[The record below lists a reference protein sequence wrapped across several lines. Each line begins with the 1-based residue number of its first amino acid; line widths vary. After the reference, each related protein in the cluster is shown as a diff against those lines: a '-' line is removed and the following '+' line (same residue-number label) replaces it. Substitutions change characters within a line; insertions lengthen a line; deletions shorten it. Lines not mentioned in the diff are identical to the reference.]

1 MEMNNKEQLL
11 YFFLQGKISL
21 SQYDYKFMANL
32 QTMIRDK
39 NRITSNQAGLFDKLI
54 DKYKK
59 QLTKNGYDVADLQA
73 LVWKTMLV
81 ESTEEYTGASV
92 SIKDDGLVLRVPF
105 NKTFINSFREIK
117 NNPFVWDK
125 ESKLYLAPFSTTAF
139 KIAATKLASYFP
151 SVRFCDE
158 SQDILNE
165 LDKLSAQIW
174 NPTLIKVQDQ
184 LVVAAASPVLAELIS
199 EIDLKLDSVTL
210 FKLNQMGVTI
220 SPELIA
226 SDPKLIFAA
235 NRVYEI
241 ELTQIETAISWM
253 KSLGCKNV
261 VLGRG
266 LRNIIN
272 QDGLTNMVEKY
283 GMKSIGPMSFG
294 RLPDDGLTMMIQHTS
309 NIDSRAYSGA
319 ISKTVVLKDSRPIE
333 VK

>member
-54 DKYKK
+54 SKYKK
-59 QLTKNGYDVADLQA
+59 QLTKNGYDISGLQSLA
-73 LVWKTMLV
+73 WKTDLV
-81 ESTEEYTGASV
+81 ESTDEYTGASV
-92 SIKDDGLVLRVPF
+92 SIKDDGLVIRVPF

-125 ESKLYLAPFSTTAF
+125 EFKLYIAPFSTNAF
-139 KIAATKLASYFP
+139 KIAATKLYSYFP

-158 SQDILNE
+158 SQAILNDLAKYE
-165 LDKLSAQIW
+165 AEIW
-174 NPTLIKVQDQ
+174 DPTLTKVGDQ
-184 LVVAAASPVLAELIS
+184 LIVAAASNVLAELLSEVELKLDSATLFKLSQMGVAIS
-199 EIDLKLDSVTL
+199 PELQRDDPRLRFASSRVYEIDLKQV
-210 FKLNQMGVTI
+210 
-220 SPELIA
+220 
-226 SDPKLIFAA
+226 
-235 NRVYEI
+235 
-241 ELTQIETAISWM
+241 ETVISWM
-253 KSLGCKNV
+253 KALGCKNV

-272 QDGLTNMVEKY
+272 QEGLTHMIEKY
-283 GMKSIGPMSFG
+283 GMASVGPMSFG
-294 RLPDDGLTMMIQHTS
+294 KLPEGLTMMIQHTS
-309 NIDSRAYSGA
+309 NIDTRAYSGT

>member
-54 DKYKK
+54 SKYKK
-59 QLTKNGYDVADLQA
+59 QLTKNGYDISGL
-73 LVWKTMLV
+73 LSLEWKTDLV
-81 ESTEEYTGASV
+81 ESTDEYTGASV
-92 SIKDDGLVLRVPF
+92 SIKDDGLVIRVPF

-125 ESKLYLAPFSTTAF
+125 EFKLYIAPFSTNAF
-139 KIAATKLASYFP
+139 KIAATTLYSYFP

-158 SQDILNE
+158 SQAILNDLAKYE
-165 LDKLSAQIW
+165 AEIW
-174 NPTLIKVQDQ
+174 DPTLTRIGNQ
-184 LVVAAASPVLAELIS
+184 LVVAAASNVLAELLSEVELKLDSATLFKLSQMGVAIS
-199 EIDLKLDSVTL
+199 PELQRDDPRLRFASSRVYEIDLKQV
-210 FKLNQMGVTI
+210 
-220 SPELIA
+220 
-226 SDPKLIFAA
+226 
-235 NRVYEI
+235 
-241 ELTQIETAISWM
+241 ETVISWM
-253 KSLGCKNV
+253 KALGCKNV

-272 QDGLTNMVEKY
+272 QEGLTHMIEKY
-283 GMKSIGPMSFG
+283 GMASVGPMSFG
-294 RLPDDGLTMMIQHTS
+294 KLPEGLTMMIQHTS
-309 NIDSRAYSGA
+309 NIDTRAYSGT

>member
-54 DKYKK
+54 SKYKK
-59 QLTKNGYDVADLQA
+59 QLTKNGYDISGLLA
-73 LVWKTMLV
+73 LEWKTDLV
-81 ESTEEYTGASV
+81 ESTDEYTGAFV
-92 SIKDDGLVLRVPF
+92 SIKDDGLVIRVPF

-125 ESKLYLAPFSTTAF
+125 EFKLYIAPFSTNAF
-139 KIAATKLASYFP
+139 KIAATNLYSYFP

-158 SQDILNE
+158 SQAILNDLTKYE
-165 LDKLSAQIW
+165 AEIW
-174 NPTLIKVQDQ
+174 NPTLTRIGNQ
-184 LVVAAASPVLAELIS
+184 LVVAAASNVLAELLSDVELKLDSATLFKLSQMGVAIS
-199 EIDLKLDSVTL
+199 PELQRDDPRLRFASSRVYEIDLKQV
-210 FKLNQMGVTI
+210 
-220 SPELIA
+220 
-226 SDPKLIFAA
+226 
-235 NRVYEI
+235 
-241 ELTQIETAISWM
+241 ETVISWM
-253 KSLGCKNV
+253 KALGCKNV

-272 QDGLTNMVEKY
+272 QEGLTHMIEKY
-283 GMKSIGPMSFG
+283 GMASVGPMSFG
-294 RLPDDGLTMMIQHTS
+294 KLPEGLTMMIQHTS
-309 NIDSRAYSGA
+309 NIDTRAYSGT